1 MTTGATFM
9 AFPLKFTL
17 VAALSLLAAC
27 RSDPIQFHTLTPA
40 QLTGSSR
47 STADIQI
54 ELLTVP
60 PQVDRPQIVVRQGN
74 TGMAILETDWW
85 GASLVDE
92 LRSALVDQMIN
103 NNPQRKLSV
112 RVEVQRFDSIPGQY
126 GLLDVKWRL
135 RNSNG
140 HEDVME
146 NCRSTLQT
154 PSGPSI
160 DELVAAQQN
169 NVRRLAALIS
179 QAAAGTQKGCPSANA
194 NP

>member
-9 AFPLKFTL
+9 AFSLKITL
-17 VAALSLLAAC
+17 FAALSLLAAC

-40 QLTGSSR
+40 QLTGTSR
-47 STADIQI
+47 NGAQIEI
-54 ELLTVP
+54 ELLSVP

-92 LRSALVDQMIN
+92 LRSALLDQMIN

-112 RVEVQRFDSIPGQY
+112 RLEVQRFDSIPGQY
-126 GLLDVKWRL
+126 GLLDVRWRL
-135 RNSNG
+135 RSSNG
-140 HEDVME
+140 HEDVIG
-146 NCRSTLQT
+146 NCRSTLRT

-160 DELVAAQQN
+160 EELVAAQQN

-179 QAAAGTQKGCPSANA
+179 QAAAGTQKGCPSTNA
-194 NP
+194 NQ